1 MTEGPA
7 PTRLAAQVWQV
18 GALCHAISD
27 ALQARFNPV
36 RVAGEISGF
45 VRAASGHCYFTLK
58 DNEGQ
63 LRCAMFKRAA
73 TGLQFVPRDGQRVE
87 VSARVSVYEPRGEL
101 QMVVEAMVPAGE
113 GSLYEQFM
121 QIKARLAAQGLFDA
135 ERKRPLP
142 AHVRGIGVVTS
153 LGAAALHDVLSALQR
168 RVPHIPVLLA
178 PASVQGAGAAA
189 EIMDA
194 LRALYARAEQPA
206 SDGMA
211 IDVILLVRGG
221 GAMEDLWSFNDEALA
236 QLIARSPVPLI
247 SGVGHETDF
256 TMADFVADVRAPT
269 PTAAAELC
277 AQSAEVLRDTVQRLD
292 ERLRAALARS
302 LERQGQGLDRLA
314 MRLGRPAA
322 LVGRLREAWAGVQQR
337 LAHAPL
343 AQLQRQQ
350 SEVLRLQTALRA
362 ALVQEVARL
371 RTHQDRMA
379 LHLDML
385 DPRLVLSRGYAW
397 LEGQEGQAITQV
409 AQLQPGQAVQA
420 RLRDGVADLQVRQVR
435 QVRPA

>member
-121 QIKARLAAQGLFDA
+121 QIKARLEAQGLFDA

-153 LGAAALHDVLSALQR
+153 LGAAALHDVVSALQR

-194 LRALYARAEQPA
+194 LRALYALAEQPA

-256 TMADFVADVRAPT
+256 TMADFVADLRAPT

-277 AQSAEVLRDTVQRLD
+277 AQSAEVLLDTVQRLD
-292 ERLRAALARS
+292 ERLQAAWARS

-371 RTHQDRMA
+371 RTRQDRMA

-397 LEGQEGQAITQV
+397 LEGNEGQAIIQV

-420 RLRDGVADLQVRQVR
+420 RLSDGVADLQVRQVR
-435 QVRPA
+435 PA

>member
-1 MTEGPA
+1 MTEGLA

-142 AHVRGIGVVTS
+142 AHVRGIGLVTS
-153 LGAAALHDVLSALQR
+153 LGAAALHDVVSALQR

-194 LRALYARAEQPA
+194 LRALYALAEQPA

-256 TMADFVADVRAPT
+256 TMADFVADLRAPT

-277 AQSAEVLRDTVQRLD
+277 AQSAEVLLDTVQRLD
-292 ERLRAALARS
+292 ERLQAAWARS

-371 RTHQDRMA
+371 RTRQDRMA

-385 DPRLVLSRGYAW
+385 DPRLVLSRGYVW
-397 LEGQEGQAITQV
+397 LEGNEGQAITQV

-420 RLRDGVADLQVRQVR
+420 RLSDGVADLQVRQI
-435 QVRPA
+435 RPA